1 MIIYFITSIC
11 DIDIINLGIILRT
24 EVNSP
29 EILPFPTEL
38 VEGVI
43 EAIKNQKVMVRY
55 INQINL

>member
-1 MIIYFITSIC
+1 MSIC

-43 EAIKNQKVMVRY
+43 EAIKNQKVIVRY
-55 INQINL
+55 TNKINL